1 MSSDAFYKLFYHV
14 VWRTKDHSSALTPM
28 LRTEVANAIRDK
40 CIALGCPVH
49 AVNAMEDH
57 VHLVL
62 EIRPSIAVSTMVG
75 QVKGASSHEVN
86 QSGGDLIHWQDG
98 YGVVSF
104 REKDLPG
111 VRRYVENQEAHHKA
125 GKLSEVLEQTP
136 DARPSTTG
144 LSARKKPGQ
153 PG

>member
-1 MSSDAFYKLFYHV
+1 MTFYKLFYHV
-14 VWRTKDHSSALTPM
+14 VWSTKDRSPTLTPPI
-28 LRTEVANAIRDK
+28 RTEVVNAVRDK
-40 CIALGCPVH
+40 CMALGCPVH
-49 AVNAMEDH
+49 AVNAVEDH

-62 EIRPSIAVSTMVG
+62 EIKPSAAISTVVG
-75 QVKGASSHEVN
+75 QVKGASAHEVN

-111 VRRYVENQEAHHKA
+111 VMRYVDNQEAHHKA
-125 GKLSEVLEQTP
+125 GKLSEVLELTTT